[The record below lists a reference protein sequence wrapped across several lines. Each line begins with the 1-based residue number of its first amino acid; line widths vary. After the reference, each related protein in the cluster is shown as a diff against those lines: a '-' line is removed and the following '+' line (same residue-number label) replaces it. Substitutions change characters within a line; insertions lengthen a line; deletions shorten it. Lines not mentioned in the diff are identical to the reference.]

1 MNTDILKDRR
11 ELKQMPFSVPE
22 GYFDEMRDKVKMTAR
37 PAEME
42 RHTYKG
48 TILKIS
54 VAAILAAV
62 VTIGLMMFQ
71 KTEVE
76 DPFTEEDYIV
86 FSDCMTSTIYEVD
99 IDMYA
104 DAYAMTE
111 DDILE
116 YLIYSDYTIEEIEGI
131 Q

>member
-1 MNTDILKDRR
+1 
-11 ELKQMPFSVPE
+11 MPFSVPE

-37 PAEME
+37 SAEME